1 MDPKSPQGMKVLVEV
16 CPLGHQDVP
25 NPDGL
30 LQPVQQAQH
39 VQCAVPVHAGE
50 GSVALG
56 VHLLDIH
63 QQQVRDG
70 HQGQKPG
77 IEEDD
82 IPDPRPVYG
91 AEALQRVDAAIG
103 FRCFHRFV
111 SFLYFC
117 VNTGFPRGGFPCPGG
132 LLLTLRGIYSVSWQV
147 REITS
152 SCCSRVKSINFTA

>member
-16 CPLGHQDVP
+16 RPLGHQDVP

-30 LQPVQQAQH
+30 L
-39 VQCAVPVHAGE
+39 
-50 GSVALG
+50 
-56 VHLLDIH
+56 
-63 QQQVRDG
+63 QQVRDG

-103 FRCFHRFV
+103 
-111 SFLYFC
+111 L
-117 VNTGFPRGGFPCPGG
+117 
-132 LLLTLRGIYSVSWQV
+132 
-147 REITS
+147 
-152 SCCSRVKSINFTA
+152 